1 MKGDRGRKREASKR
15 VKQREKSGKR
25 FQAGKDEETQTKI
38 ASQNR
43 QVEREDVDV
52 GWVMHV
58 RSADS
63 PGSRGVQVE
72 ICQTV

>member
-1 MKGDRGRKREASKR
+1 M
-15 VKQREKSGKR
+15 KQREKSGKR

-38 ASQNR
+38 ASRNR
-43 QVEREDVDV
+43 QVEREREREDVDV
-52 GWVMHV
+52 GWVMYAW
-58 RSADS
+58 SADS

>member
-1 MKGDRGRKREASKR
+1 MKGDWGRKSEARERER

-43 QVEREDVDV
+43 QALRER
-52 GWVMHV
+52 M
-58 RSADS
+58 
-63 PGSRGVQVE
+63 
-72 ICQTV
+72 